1 MNDEKIKEIHSIK
14 NEINKIN
21 NIINNNIIFSP
32 LNQKIKYKED
42 KNLETNSYNG
52 TSECSQKTN
61 IEKEIQMNSNSIPS
75 IPSIDNSSNILLNK
89 EQLYETFIL
98 FQKFLSA
105 SQSLNKEDNKEN
117 YNNLNKPLI
126 SAINNF
132 KDIISNKEDIISNK
146 EDIISNKNKINDIN
160 INNKLNLK
168 EDNVEIFD
176 NISKEIKQFTLTSD
190 KSIAE
195 NLCQNNQNTF
205 CNSKN
210 NIKNEGIREKNYSSN
225 NIPYINRT
233 NLNDSQNNNEINLK
247 NNNKIISENETIKNL
262 PKKSKKKKIS
272 NLFITSSKIRNESQ
286 ESIKEFK
293 DINCS
298 KIKPKNKKQK
308 DSSNNNKK
316 NISNDYS
323 FDFSNNN
330 NMDSYSASMEDSI
343 KIMTNDLCK
352 NKNSKKNNKNNRL
365 DSIKISSN
373 QNHNKTSKSNEINKI
388 IHNLNNDAIQSARE
402 ITRIKNKDSFIK
414 SYKNKGEELIKN
426 IKKIKVVKS
435 KRENNN
441 NNTKNNKNKDISC
454 KNIEVNLN
462 TNKNFKTNNNKEQI
476 IEEKIKELNVETIK
490 FREERDKVN
499 KLKIEYE
506 KLHEKLLKDIDNFNE
521 KKEKFEKYRMDEI
534 NKIKED
540 KKNLDIQAKLI
551 TNIKMENQ
559 SLNNSIKSDKEI
571 IDNLRNYINQL
582 KSIIKKKDEEIK
594 KLSQKNNNINNN
606 YMINSYKT
614 IGVSRDENNIKYKNI
629 NNKTKTFRNSIIRN
643 NNSVERF
650 ERGYATNL
658 SCSKIRNKNSYNGNE
673 PKNNK
678 NIINKSNSVVNI
690 KNVLKMEARKGRNQ
704 TQTNEE
710 NNVERLNS
718 FSGNFP
724 YSQIKINYSNIN
736 TNNNNTSSK
745 LQNLKIKLELLPK
758 QTYDSKVKYVKKN
771 YNRKISKTNLNT
783 NNNINNNNN
792 VLKNNENKKST
803 KNIINNN
810 RYNNSIKISQELSK
824 TSSNFM
830 KPKKLNYKEDRNNK
844 NNINK
849 IDGQKQNKRSLSNDK
864 LKLKLNKDL
873 QKELNDP
880 INKKEYDFNI
890 PEKYS
895 KINYKLIKKTKVEE
909 KEIYLYS
916 NNKKEIIFP
925 NGLKKEIYSDG
936 FQMVYFNNGDMKQI
950 YPDGKNAYFFKDANT
965 VQTTYP
971 NGLEVF
977 KFKNGQIEKHFPNG
991 IKKIFFPNGAVDYLY
1006 DEKKEKD
1013 NFYTNNLKQLEI

>member
-1 MNDEKIKEIHSIK
+1 MIDEKIKEIHSIK

-32 LNQKIKYKED
+32 INQKIKYKED
-42 KNLETNSYNG
+42 KNFETNSYNG
-52 TSECSQKTN
+52 TSEYSQKTN
-61 IEKEIQMNSNSIPS
+61 IEKEIQINSNSIPS
-75 IPSIDNSSNILLNK
+75 IPSIDNNSNILLNK

-98 FQKFLSA
+98 FQKFLSV
-105 SQSLNKEDNKEN
+105 SQNLSKESNNEN
-117 YNNLNKPLI
+117 YNNNLNKPLI

-146 EDIISNKNKINDIN
+146 NKIKDIN
-160 INNKLNLK
+160 CNNKLRLK
-168 EDNVEIFD
+168 EDNIQEFG
-176 NISKEIKQFTLTSD
+176 NTSKEIKQFTLTSD
-190 KSIAE
+190 KSVAE
-195 NLCQNNQNTF
+195 NLSQNNPNIVCNT
-205 CNSKN
+205 KD
-210 NIKNEGIREKNYSSN
+210 NIKNEDKRDKNYSSK
-225 NIPYINRT
+225 NIPYINKT
-233 NLNDSQNNNEINLK
+233 NLNDSQNNFEINFK
-247 NNNKIISENETIKNL
+247 NNNKNISDNEEIKNL
-262 PKKSKKKKIS
+262 SKKSKIKKIS
-272 NLFITSSKIRNESQ
+272 NLFISSSKLRNESQ

-298 KIKPKNKKQK
+298 KIRPKNKKNN
-308 DSSNNNKK
+308 DSSNKNKK

-330 NMDSYSASMEDSI
+330 NIDSYSASMEDSI
-343 KIMTNDLCK
+343 KIMTNDLCN
-352 NKNSKKNNKNNRL
+352 NKDSKKNNKNNRL
-365 DSIKISSN
+365 DSIKILYN

-402 ITRIKNKDSFIK
+402 IARIQNKDSFIK
-414 SYKNKGEELIKN
+414 SYKNKEEELIKN

-441 NNTKNNKNKDISC
+441 NTKNNKKTDISSN
-454 KNIEVNLN
+454 NIEINLN
-462 TNKNFKTNNNKEQI
+462 TNLNSKTNNNKEQI

-521 KKEKFEKYRMDEI
+521 KKEKFEKYRLDEI

-629 NNKTKTFRNSIIRN
+629 NNKTKTFRNSILIN
-643 NNSVERF
+643 NSSVERF
-650 ERGYATNL
+650 ERGYVSNL

-673 PKNNK
+673 SKNNK

-718 FSGNFP
+718 FSGNIP
-724 YSQIKINYSNIN
+724 YSQIKINYSNVN
-736 TNNNNTSSK
+736 TNNNNTSSN

-758 QTYDSKVKYVKKN
+758 QTYDPKLKYVKKN
-771 YNRKISKTNLNT
+771 CNKKIIKTNLNA
-783 NNNINNNNN
+783 NNNTNINNNN
-792 VLKNNENKKST
+792 VLKSNENKKYIN
-803 KNIINNN
+803 NIINNN
-810 RYNNSIKISQELSK
+810 RYNNNIKISQELSK

-830 KPKKLNYKEDRNNK
+830 KSKKLHNKEDKNNK

-849 IDGQKQNKRSLSNDK
+849 IEGQKPNKRSLNNDK
-864 LKLKLNKDL
+864 LKLKLSKDL
-873 QKELNDP
+873 QKELNNP
-880 INKKEYDFNI
+880 VNKKEYDFSI

-895 KINYKLIKKTKVEE
+895 KSNYKLIKKTKVEE

-916 NNKKEIIFP
+916 NNLFLDLFPQKKFRFQFKKE
-925 NGLKKEIYSDG
+925 
-936 FQMVYFNNGDMKQI
+936 
-950 YPDGKNAYFFKDANT
+950 
-965 VQTTYP
+965 
-971 NGLEVF
+971 
-977 KFKNGQIEKHFPNG
+977 
-991 IKKIFFPNGAVDYLY
+991 
-1006 DEKKEKD
+1006 
-1013 NFYTNNLKQLEI
+1013 

>member
-1 MNDEKIKEIHSIK
+1 MIDEKIKEIHSIK

-32 LNQKIKYKED
+32 INQKIKYKED

-61 IEKEIQMNSNSIPS
+61 IEKEIQINSNSIPS
-75 IPSIDNSSNILLNK
+75 IPSIDNNSNILLNK

-98 FQKFLSA
+98 FQKFLSV
-105 SQSLNKEDNKEN
+105 SQNLSKESNNEN
-117 YNNLNKPLI
+117 YNNNLNKPLI

-132 KDIISNKEDIISNK
+132 KDIISNKEDIISN
-146 EDIISNKNKINDIN
+146 ENKINDIN
-160 INNKLNLK
+160 CNNKLRLK
-168 EDNVEIFD
+168 EDNIQEID
-176 NISKEIKQFTLTSD
+176 NTSKEIKQFTLTSD
-190 KSIAE
+190 KSAAE
-195 NLCQNNQNTF
+195 NLSQNNPNAVCNT
-205 CNSKN
+205 KN
-210 NIKNEGIREKNYSSN
+210 NIKNEDKRDKNYSSK
-225 NIPYINRT
+225 NIPYINKT
-233 NLNDSQNNNEINLK
+233 NLNDSQNNFEINLK
-247 NNNKIISENETIKNL
+247 NNNKNISEKEEIKNL
-262 PKKSKKKKIS
+262 SKKSKIKKIS
-272 NLFITSSKIRNESQ
+272 NLFISSSKLRNESQ

-298 KIKPKNKKQK
+298 KIRPKNKKK
-308 DSSNNNKK
+308 NDSSNKNKK

-330 NMDSYSASMEDSI
+330 NIDSYSASMEDSI
-343 KIMTNDLCK
+343 KIMTNDLCN
-352 NKNSKKNNKNNRL
+352 NKDSKKNNKNNRL
-365 DSIKISSN
+365 DSIKILNN

-402 ITRIKNKDSFIK
+402 IARIQNKDSFIK
-414 SYKNKGEELIKN
+414 SYKNKEEELIKN

-441 NNTKNNKNKDISC
+441 NTKNNKKTDISS
-454 KNIEVNLN
+454 NYIEINLN
-462 TNKNFKTNNNKEQI
+462 TNINSKTNNNKEQI
-476 IEEKIKELNVETIK
+476 IEEKIKELNIETIK

-521 KKEKFEKYRMDEI
+521 KKEKFEKYRLDEI

-614 IGVSRDENNIKYKNI
+614 TGVSRDENNIKYKNI
-629 NNKTKTFRNSIIRN
+629 NNKTKTFRNSILIN
-643 NNSVERF
+643 NSSVERF
-650 ERGYATNL
+650 ERGYVTNL

-673 PKNNK
+673 SKNNK

-704 TQTNEE
+704 TQANEE

-718 FSGNFP
+718 FSGNIP
-724 YSQIKINYSNIN
+724 YSQIKINYSNVN
-736 TNNNNTSSK
+736 TNNNNTSSN

-758 QTYDSKVKYVKKN
+758 QTYDPKVKYVKKN
-771 YNRKISKTNLNT
+771 CNKKIIKTNLNT
-783 NNNINNNNN
+783 NNNTNNNNNN
-792 VLKNNENKKST
+792 VLKNNENKKCIN
-803 KNIINNN
+803 KVINNN

-830 KPKKLNYKEDRNNK
+830 KAKKLHNKEDKNNK

-849 IDGQKQNKRSLSNDK
+849 IEGQKPNKRSLSNDK
-864 LKLKLNKDL
+864 LKLKLSKDL
-873 QKELNDP
+873 QKELNNP
-880 INKKEYDFNI
+880 VNKKEYDFNI

-895 KINYKLIKKTKVEE
+895 KNNYKLFKKTKVEE

-916 NNKKEIIFP
+916 NNKKEIIYP
-925 NGLKKEIYSDG
+925 SGLKKEVYIDG
-936 FQMVYFNNGDMKQI
+936 FQLIYFNNGDMKQI
-950 YPDGKNAYFFKDANT
+950 HPDGKNVYFFKDANT

-971 NGLEVF
+971 NGLQVF

-991 IKKIFFPNGAVDYLY
+991 IKKIFFPSGAIDYLY

-1013 NFYTNNLKQLEI
+1013 NFNTNNLKQMEI

>member
-1 MNDEKIKEIHSIK
+1 
-14 NEINKIN
+14 
-21 NIINNNIIFSP
+21 
-32 LNQKIKYKED
+32 
-42 KNLETNSYNG
+42 
-52 TSECSQKTN
+52 
-61 IEKEIQMNSNSIPS
+61 
-75 IPSIDNSSNILLNK
+75 
-89 EQLYETFIL
+89 
-98 FQKFLSA
+98 
-105 SQSLNKEDNKEN
+105 
-117 YNNLNKPLI
+117 
-126 SAINNF
+126 
-132 KDIISNKEDIISNK
+132 
-146 EDIISNKNKINDIN
+146 
-160 INNKLNLK
+160 
-168 EDNVEIFD
+168 
-176 NISKEIKQFTLTSD
+176 
-190 KSIAE
+190 
-195 NLCQNNQNTF
+195 
-205 CNSKN
+205 
-210 NIKNEGIREKNYSSN
+210 
-225 NIPYINRT
+225 
-233 NLNDSQNNNEINLK
+233 
-247 NNNKIISENETIKNL
+247 
-262 PKKSKKKKIS
+262 
-272 NLFITSSKIRNESQ
+272 
-286 ESIKEFK
+286 
-293 DINCS
+293 
-298 KIKPKNKKQK
+298 
-308 DSSNNNKK
+308 
-316 NISNDYS
+316 
-323 FDFSNNN
+323 
-330 NMDSYSASMEDSI
+330 MDSYSASMEDSI
-343 KIMTNDLCK
+343 KIMTNDLCN

-441 NNTKNNKNKDISC
+441 NTKNNKNKDMSC

-462 TNKNFKTNNNKEQI
+462 TIINSKTNNNKEQI

-506 KLHEKLLKDIDNFNE
+506 KLHEKLLKDIDNFNT
-521 KKEKFEKYRMDEI
+521 KKEKFEKYRLDEI

-606 YMINSYKT
+606 CMINSYKT

-690 KNVLKMEARKGRNQ
+690 KNVLKQETRKGRNQ

-830 KPKKLNYKEDRNNK
+830 KAKKLNYKEDRNNK

-895 KINYKLIKKTKVEE
+895 KINYKLNKKIKVEE

-925 NGLKKEIYSDG
+925 SGLKKVLYSDG

-950 YPDGKNAYFFKDANT
+950 QPDGKNVYFFKDANT
-965 VQTTYP
+965 VQTTYQ
-971 NGLEVF
+971 NGLQVF

-991 IKKIFFPNGAVDYLY
+991 IKKIFFPSGAVDYLY
-1006 DEKKEKD
+1006 DEQKEKD
-1013 NFYTNNLKQLEI
+1013 NLNTNNLKQLEI